1 MATREKTDRTKHAKN
16 GREAASADLAG
27 VNVAL
32 LKRLSETPGP
42 SGREEQLRKL
52 VIEELTPLVDDIK
65 VDALGNVIA
74 TKKGSGN
81 RTVML
86 AAHMDEIG
94 FMARYVDER
103 GFVRIQPLG
112 GFDPRVLVAQ
122 RAILHTASGE
132 KLRGV
137 LTPASKPVHML
148 GGREA
153 RHPETRRVLH

>member
-1 MATREKTDRTKHAKN
+1 M
-16 GREAASADLAG
+16 
-27 VNVAL
+27 AL

-42 SGREEQLRKL
+42 SGREEQLRKQ

-94 FMARYVDER
+94 FM
-103 GFVRIQPLG
+103 
-112 GFDPRVLVAQ
+112 PR
-122 RAILHTASGE
+122 
-132 KLRGV
+132 
-137 LTPASKPVHML
+137 
-148 GGREA
+148 
-153 RHPETRRVLH
+153 